1 MGNDEDVGKRLAQY
15 RLDRALRQA
24 DVAKALGVT
33 QQTIGNWESG
43 KPPKGARLAQLR
55 IYLAGGHEYVGDVP
69 PVKLEAPLFFGHEN
83 VQRRIRELEQEFVE
97 VLPEDLRQYAQV
109 SVPFAG
115 YVWRP
120 DYLSPKVCA
129 ELKVIQTGKFE
140 NSISY
145 HVERSLLD
153 LSTIRAIHILQG
165 AARDT
170 YALLLIG
177 PHPDG
182 RWGHARLQ
190 SASAAHGITIYVQ
203 PDQYAA
209 AALVADLEYGPIE

>member
-1 MGNDEDVGKRLAQY
+1 MSTEEDIGKQLARY
-15 RLDRALRQA
+15 RVEKSLRQA
-24 DVAKALGVT
+24 DVAKTLGVT
-33 QQTIGNWESG
+33 QQTVANWESG

-55 IYLAGGHEYVGDVP
+55 AWLAGIHDYVGDVP
-69 PVKLEAPLFFGHEN
+69 PVKVDRPLFFGHEN
-83 VQRRIRELEQEFVE
+83 AMRRIRELEEEFIA
-97 VLPEDLRQYAQV
+97 VLPEELRQYARGA
-109 SVPFAG
+109 VPFAG
-115 YVWRP
+115 HTWRP

-145 HVERSLLD
+145 SVERALLD
-153 LSTIRAIHILQG
+153 LSTVRAIHLLQST
-165 AARDT
+165 ARET

-182 RWGHARLQ
+182 RWGHARVQ
-190 SASAAHGITIYVQ
+190 SAAAAHGITIYSL
-203 PDQYAA
+203 PDQFAA